1 VISKKMKRENQF
13 IDDEFVLDR
22 EVYIKMIF
30 AKTYVM
36 KQQQGGKEKKI
47 IREKELYCDFCFSSK
62 MSR

>member
-1 VISKKMKRENQF
+1 MKRENQF

-36 KQQQGGKEKKI
+36 KQQQGK
-47 IREKELYCDFCFSSK
+47 REKNNQRERIVLWFLFQ
-62 MSR
+62 